1 MSLVAPYVDGKLQT
15 STTSSD
21 SLGRKSSNSVVD
33 SDTFLTLLVAE
44 MQNQDPLEPTSNTEW
59 VSQYATFTQ
68 VQQISEMADSMDLVR
83 ANNLIGKEVVMKVTS
98 SSTGETSYKRG
109 VVDYV
114 VVEEGK
120 PLLVIDEAK
129 YSLSDL
135 DTVASK
141 EYFNAYDKYT
151 EFAKKVAA
159 LPSLKLIDKS
169 YQNTV
174 QDIMDLYNGMSDY
187 EKNYLKTYA
196 AGDIASY
203 EAYVKKLKS
212 LGVTFKEGTQTKETT
227 LDDLISA
234 FDKKMTALME
244 QIAAL
249 KGSNSSSGSSSSGNT
264 DQKTDGITPG
274 GNDQKTDG
282 TTSGDKNQKTD
293 GTESGDKNQKT
304 DGSESGD
311 NTQVSDKTPSTD
323 DSQKTENP
331 DSGDNNSDKNQ
342 ESGSTDATGSAA
354 DADNAQTDNSS
365 NNTASGDENI
375 ADLLTQ
381 DNTTV

>member
-15 STTSSD
+15 TTTSSD
-21 SLGRKSSNSVVD
+21 SLSSSKSDNSVVD

-135 DTVASK
+135 DTVASE
-141 EYFNAYDKYT
+141 EYFDAYDKYS
-151 EFAKKVAA
+151 EFSSKIAA
-159 LPSLKLIDKS
+159 LPSLKVIDKS
-169 YQNTV
+169 YQNAV

-187 EKNYLKTYA
+187 EKNYLTTYA

-203 EAYVKKLKS
+203 KAYVAQLQK
-212 LGVTFKEGTQTKETT
+212 LGVKFTETTETKETT

-244 QIAAL
+244 QIATL
-249 KGSNSSSGSSSSGNT
+249 KENSSSNSGSNSG
-264 DQKTDGITPG
+264 
-274 GNDQKTDG
+274 
-282 TTSGDKNQKTD
+282 
-293 GTESGDKNQKT
+293 ESAEAKV
-304 DGSESGD
+304 
-311 NTQVSDKTPSTD
+311 TQVSNDTSTTGGTDSTD
-323 DSQKTENP
+323 STGDTQG
-331 DSGDNNSDKNQ
+331 SGSADQTGSTQ
-342 ESGSTDATGSAA
+342 ESSDADQTGGTQGSDDTDSKDDSTQTTGSTESAGGTQ
-354 DADNAQTDNSS
+354 NGTEQGNSNS
-365 NNTASGDENI
+365 EEGL
-375 ADLLTQ
+375 ADLLTK

>member
-21 SLGRKSSNSVVD
+21 SLSSKSSNSVVD
-33 SDTFLTLLVAE
+33 SDTFLTLLVAQ

-159 LPSLKLIDKS
+159 LPSLKVVDKS

-174 QDIMDLYNGMSDY
+174 QNIMDLYNGMSDY
-187 EKNYLKTYA
+187 EKNYLRTYA

-264 DQKTDGITPG
+264 NQKTDGITPG

-354 DADNAQTDNSS
+354 DADNAQTDSS
-365 NNTASGDENI
+365 NNMASGDEEI

>member
-159 LPSLKLIDKS
+159 LPSLKVVDKS

-174 QDIMDLYNGMSDY
+174 QNIMDLYNGMSDY

-196 AGDIASY
+196 AGYIASY

-212 LGVTFKEGTQTKETT
+212 LGVTFNEGTQTKETT

-264 DQKTDGITPG
+264 DPEAMTRRLMEQHLGIRIRKQMVQNLRIRIRKQMAQNREITHRHLTRHHPPMTARRQRILIPVITIQTKIR
-274 GNDQKTDG
+274 NLAVRMQPAV
-282 TTSGDKNQKTD
+282 QR
-293 GTESGDKNQKT
+293 
-304 DGSESGD
+304 
-311 NTQVSDKTPSTD
+311 TQIMHR
-323 DSQKTENP
+323 Q
-331 DSGDNNSDKNQ
+331 
-342 ESGSTDATGSAA
+342 ATAA
-354 DADNAQTDNSS
+354 IIRLQVMR
-365 NNTASGDENI
+365 I
-375 ADLLTQ
+375 LQ
-381 DNTTV
+381 IC